1 MKQQENQENAT
12 YKAEARQDKQQGNDL
27 FSEFMLTFNI
37 PGLGWERKIN
47 ESNTKFTLNF
57 GCEWYSIS

>member
-12 YKAEARQDKQQGNDL
+12 YKAEARQDKRQGNDL

-37 PGLGWERKIN
+37 PGLG
-47 ESNTKFTLNF
+47 
-57 GCEWYSIS
+57 